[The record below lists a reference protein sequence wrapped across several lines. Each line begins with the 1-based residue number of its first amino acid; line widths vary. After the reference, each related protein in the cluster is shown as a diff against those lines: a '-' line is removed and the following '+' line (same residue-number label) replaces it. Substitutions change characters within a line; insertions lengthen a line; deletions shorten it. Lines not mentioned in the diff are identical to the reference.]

1 MNALRLRVLMM
12 MLVIG
17 VAPLTLMTFGL
28 RFLPGPMLPWIMYA
42 LLASTVVVL
51 SVAMT
56 GALTGPLNRAMEALT
71 LLMRTHGEHRPQA
84 WVPQEFWELRDSLLN
99 AMADATAEREF
110 LDKQLAEQT
119 AAVAAAELAA
129 VRGIEVLHAV
139 VNASTDAVIF
149 IHSEGH
155 VTLINQR
162 AQEMFAM
169 PENLKKPGAQA
180 NEWLATLCQSFKDEE
195 SVKETWLAWQQG
207 VGSQEGEFETTDNRV
222 LAVSSLDVRTK
233 VGRLLGRV
241 WTLRDVTEQREF
253 AERLQE
259 AQKMGSVGQL
269 AGGIAHDFNN
279 LLTAIR
285 GNLAMADLVDNRDE
299 YRDRIENA
307 SRAATRATELV
318 GQILGYSRRSAT
330 TGSTTNTSLVVSEV
344 RNILKAGLDPKVRL
358 ACHVPKDAWTAA
370 ADPTQV
376 EQVLLNLCINAR
388 DALPPSG
395 GTIDLSV
402 ANLSHASRE
411 GDEHTAG
418 DYVLIKVKDNG
429 SGMSAEV
436 RERLFEPFFTTK
448 AQGKGTGLGLA
459 MALGIVD
466 QFGGWIEFDSEL
478 GKGTEFR
485 VYLPRCVVVAA
496 PPPEEK
502 PKTDTRAL
510 RGKVEGTILV
520 VDDEAPVRSIAV
532 SMLRYLGYRVIEAED
547 GEEAIH
553 ILRTSSL
560 PVDAMLMDV
569 YMPKL
574 SGRDTFKQLRS
585 LGIGVPVIVCSG
597 FMVEPDEFKSLSQG
611 RHGLVDVIQ
620 KPYSM
625 EALASVIGKA
635 VARGHQ
641 ALEA

>member
-1 MNALRLRVLMM
+1 MNALRFRILLFMLM
-12 MLVIG
+12 IG
-17 VAPLTLMTFGL
+17 LTPLTLMTLGL
-28 RFLPGPMLPWIMYA
+28 RFLPGPMLPWILFA
-42 LLASTVVVL
+42 LLALTVVVV

-56 GALTGPLNRAMEALT
+56 GALSGPLNRAMDALT
-71 LLMRTHGEHRPQA
+71 QLMRTQGEHRPEA
-84 WVPQEFWELRDSLLN
+84 WVPSEFWKLRDSLLN
-99 AMADATAEREF
+99 AMGDGAAERAALEQQ
-110 LDKQLAEQT
+110 LVDKT

-139 VNASTDAVIF
+139 VNASTDAVVF

-155 VTLINQR
+155 VTLVNQR
-162 AQEMFAM
+162 TRELFALPEEMQ
-169 PENLKKPGAQA
+169 KPGAPA
-180 NEWLATLCQSFKDEE
+180 EEWFTSMCQCFKDELSFKDTCL
-195 SVKETWLAWQQG
+195 TWQRG
-207 VGSQEGEFETTDNRV
+207 VGSQEAEFETTDNRLFV
-222 LAVSSLDVRTK
+222 VSSLDVRTE

-241 WTLRDVTEQREF
+241 WTFRDVSQQREF

-285 GNLAMADLVDNRDE
+285 GNLAMADLVDNREE
-299 YRDRIENA
+299 YRDKIENA

-330 TGSTTNTSLVVSEV
+330 VGTTTNTELVVSEV

-358 ACHVPKDAWTAA
+358 TCHVPKGVWTAA
-370 ADPTQV
+370 AGPTQV

-388 DALPPSG
+388 DALPPTG
-395 GTIDLSV
+395 GTIDISV
-402 ANLSHASRE
+402 ANLCLTSRE
-411 GDEHTAG
+411 GDDHSAG

-459 MALGIVD
+459 MALGIVE

-485 VYLPRCVVVAA
+485 VFLPRCKAVQASL
-496 PPPEEK
+496 PEEK

-510 RGKVEGTILV
+510 RGKTEGTVLV

-547 GEEAIH
+547 GEEALA
-553 ILRTSSL
+553 ILRTTSL
-560 PVDAMLMDV
+560 PVDAVLMDV

-574 SGRDTFKQLRS
+574 SGRDTFKQLRT
-585 LGIGVPVIVCSG
+585 LGIDVPVIVCSG
-597 FMVEPDEFKSLSQG
+597 FMVEAAEFNALSQG

-625 EALASVIGKA
+625 ETLASVIGKA
-635 VARGHQ
+635 VSKGHQ
-641 ALEA
+641 VLAA

>member
-1 MNALRLRVLMM
+1 MNALRLRILMF

-17 VAPLTLMTFGL
+17 LTPLTLMTFGL
-28 RFLPGPMLPWIMYA
+28 RFLPGPMLPWILYA
-42 LLASTVVVL
+42 LLASTVIVV

-56 GALTGPLNRAMEALT
+56 GALSGPLNRAADALT
-71 LLMRTHGEHRPQA
+71 QLMRTHGAHRPKA
-84 WVPQEFWELRDSLLN
+84 WVPEEFWELRDSLLN
-99 AMADATAEREF
+99 AMADVTAERATLEQ
-110 LDKQLAEQT
+110 QLADKT

-139 VNASTDAVIF
+139 VNASTDAVVF
-149 IHSEGH
+149 VHAEGH

-162 AQEMFAM
+162 TRELFALPEEMR
-169 PENLKKPGAQA
+169 KPGAQA
-180 NEWLATLCQSFKDEE
+180 EAWFASLCECFKDELL
-195 SVKETWLAWQQG
+195 VKDTWEAWQRG
-207 VGSQEGEFETTDNRV
+207 AGSQEAEFETTDNR
-222 LAVSSLDVRTK
+222 LFAVSSLDVRTE

-241 WTLRDVTEQREF
+241 WTFRDVTEQREF

-259 AQKMGSVGQL
+259 AQKLGSVGQL

-285 GNLAMADLVDNRDE
+285 GNLAMADLVDNREE
-299 YRDRIENA
+299 YRDKIENA

-330 TGSTTNTSLVVSEV
+330 AGTTTNTEQVVSEV

-358 ACHVPKDAWTAA
+358 ACHVPKDIWTAA

-388 DALPPSG
+388 DALPPTG
-395 GTIDLSV
+395 GTIDISL
-402 ANLSHASRE
+402 ANLSLTSKE
-411 GDEHTAG
+411 GDEHSAG

-448 AQGKGTGLGLA
+448 AHGKGTGLGLA
-459 MALGIVD
+459 MALGIVE
-466 QFGGWIEFDSEL
+466 QFGGWIEFDSEP

-485 VYLPRCVVVAA
+485 VFLPRCKAVPV

-502 PKTDTRAL
+502 PKADTRTL
-510 RGKVEGTILV
+510 RGKVEGTVLV

-547 GEEAIH
+547 GEEAIN

-560 PVDAMLMDV
+560 PIDAMLMDV

-574 SGRDTFKQLRS
+574 SGRDTFKQLRA
-585 LGIGVPVIVCSG
+585 LGIDIPVIVCSG
-597 FMVEPDEFKSLSQG
+597 FMVEAAEFNALSQG
-611 RHGLVDVIQ
+611 RHGLMDVIQ

-625 EALASVIGKA
+625 ETLASVIGQA
-635 VARGHQ
+635 VSKGHQ
-641 ALEA
+641 ALAA

>member
-1 MNALRLRVLMM
+1 MNALRFRILLFMLM
-12 MLVIG
+12 IG
-17 VAPLTLMTFGL
+17 LTPLTLMTLGL
-28 RFLPGPMLPWIMYA
+28 RFLPGPMLPWILFA
-42 LLASTVVVL
+42 LLALTVVVV

-56 GALTGPLNRAMEALT
+56 GALSGPLNRAMDALT
-71 LLMRTHGEHRPQA
+71 QLMRTQGEHRPEA
-84 WVPQEFWELRDSLLN
+84 WVPSEFWKLRDSLLN
-99 AMADATAEREF
+99 AMGDGAAERAALEQQ
-110 LDKQLAEQT
+110 LVDKA

-139 VNASTDAVIF
+139 VNASTDAVVF

-155 VTLINQR
+155 VTLVNQR
-162 AQEMFAM
+162 TRELFALPEEMQ
-169 PENLKKPGAQA
+169 KPGAPA
-180 NEWLATLCQSFKDEE
+180 EEWFTSMCQCFKDELSFKDTCL
-195 SVKETWLAWQQG
+195 TWQRG
-207 VGSQEGEFETTDNRV
+207 VGSQEAEFETTDNRLFV
-222 LAVSSLDVRTK
+222 VSSLDVRTE

-241 WTLRDVTEQREF
+241 WTFRDVSQQREF

-285 GNLAMADLVDNRDE
+285 GNLAMADLVDNREE
-299 YRDRIENA
+299 YRDKIENA

-330 TGSTTNTSLVVSEV
+330 VGTTTNTELVVSEV

-358 ACHVPKDAWTAA
+358 TCHVPKGVWTAA
-370 ADPTQV
+370 AGPTQV

-388 DALPPSG
+388 DALPPTG
-395 GTIDLSV
+395 GTIDISV
-402 ANLSHASRE
+402 ANLCLTSRE
-411 GDEHTAG
+411 GDDHSAG

-459 MALGIVD
+459 MALGIVE

-485 VYLPRCVVVAA
+485 VFLPRCKAVQA
-496 PPPEEK
+496 PLPEEK

-510 RGKVEGTILV
+510 RGKTEGTVLV

-547 GEEAIH
+547 GEEALA
-553 ILRTSSL
+553 ILRTTSL
-560 PVDAMLMDV
+560 PVDAVLMDV

-574 SGRDTFKQLRS
+574 SGRDTFKQLRT
-585 LGIGVPVIVCSG
+585 LGIDVPVIVCSG
-597 FMVEPDEFKSLSQG
+597 FMVEAAEFNALSQG

-625 EALASVIGKA
+625 ETLASVIGKA
-635 VARGHQ
+635 VSKGHQ
-641 ALEA
+641 VLAA

>member
-1 MNALRLRVLMM
+1 MNALRFRILLFMLM
-12 MLVIG
+12 IG
-17 VAPLTLMTFGL
+17 LTPLTLMTLGL
-28 RFLPGPMLPWIMYA
+28 RFLPGPMLPWILFA
-42 LLASTVVVL
+42 LLALTVVVV

-56 GALTGPLNRAMEALT
+56 GALSGPLNRAMDALT
-71 LLMRTHGEHRPQA
+71 QLMRTQGEHRPEA
-84 WVPQEFWELRDSLLN
+84 WVPSEFWKLRDSLLN
-99 AMADATAEREF
+99 AMGDGAAERAALEQQ
-110 LDKQLAEQT
+110 LVDKT

-139 VNASTDAVIF
+139 VNASTDAVVF

-155 VTLINQR
+155 VTLVNQR
-162 AQEMFAM
+162 TRELFALPEEMQ
-169 PENLKKPGAQA
+169 KPGALA
-180 NEWLATLCQSFKDEE
+180 EEWFTSMSQCFKDEL
-195 SVKETWLAWQQG
+195 SVKDTCLTWQRG
-207 VGSQEGEFETTDNRV
+207 VGSQEAEFETTDNRLFV
-222 LAVSSLDVRTK
+222 VSSLDVRTE

-241 WTLRDVTEQREF
+241 WTFRDVSQQREF

-285 GNLAMADLVDNRDE
+285 GNLAMADLVDNREE
-299 YRDRIENA
+299 YRDKIENA

-330 TGSTTNTSLVVSEV
+330 VGTTTNTELVVSEV

-358 ACHVPKDAWTAA
+358 TCHVPKGVWTAA
-370 ADPTQV
+370 AGPTQV

-388 DALPPSG
+388 DALPPTG
-395 GTIDLSV
+395 GTIDISV
-402 ANLSHASRE
+402 ANLCLTSRE
-411 GDEHTAG
+411 GDDHSAG

-459 MALGIVD
+459 MALGIVE

-485 VYLPRCVVVAA
+485 VFLPRCKAVQA
-496 PPPEEK
+496 PLPEEK

-510 RGKVEGTILV
+510 RGKTEGTVLV

-547 GEEAIH
+547 GEEALA
-553 ILRTSSL
+553 ILRTTSL
-560 PVDAMLMDV
+560 PVDAVLMDV

-574 SGRDTFKQLRS
+574 SGRDTFKQLRT
-585 LGIGVPVIVCSG
+585 LGIDVPVIVCSG
-597 FMVEPDEFKSLSQG
+597 FMVEAAEFNALSQG

-625 EALASVIGKA
+625 ETLASVIGKA
-635 VARGHQ
+635 VSKGHQ
-641 ALEA
+641 VLAA

>member
-1 MNALRLRVLMM
+1 MNALRLRVLML

-28 RFLPGPMLPWIMYA
+28 RFLPGPMLPWILYA
-42 LLASTVVVL
+42 LLASTVVVV
-51 SVAMT
+51 SVALT

-71 LLMRTHGEHRPQA
+71 LLMRTHGEHRPHA

-169 PENLKKPGAQA
+169 PENLRKPGAQA
-180 NEWLATLCQSFKDEE
+180 NEWLASLCQSFKDEE

-207 VGSQEGEFETTDNRV
+207 AGSQEGEFETTDNRV
-222 LAVSSLDVRTK
+222 FAVSSLDVRTK

-299 YRDRIENA
+299 YRDKIENA

-330 TGSTTNTSLVVSEV
+330 TGTTTNTSLVVSEV

-402 ANLSHASRE
+402 MNLSRTSRE

-485 VYLPRCVVVAA
+485 VYLPRCVAVEA

-585 LGIGVPVIVCSG
+585 LGINVPVIVCSG
-597 FMVEPDEFKSLSQG
+597 FMVEPDEFNALSQG

-635 VARGHQ
+635 VAKGHQ

>member
-1 MNALRLRVLMM
+1 MNALRLRILMFT
-12 MLVIG
+12 LVIG
-17 VAPLTLMTFGL
+17 LTPLTLMTLGL
-28 RFLPGPMLPWIMYA
+28 RFLPGPTLPWILFG
-42 LLASTVVVL
+42 LLASTVVVV

-56 GALTGPLNRAMEALT
+56 GALSGPLNRAMNALT
-71 LLMRTHGEHRPQA
+71 LLMRTQGEHRPKA
-84 WVPQEFWELRDSLLN
+84 WVPKEFWELRDSLLN
-99 AMADATAEREF
+99 AMADVSSERSALEQ
-110 LDKQLAEQT
+110 QLAEKT

-139 VNASTDAVIF
+139 VNASTDAVVF
-149 IHSEGH
+149 VHSEGH

-162 AQEMFAM
+162 TREMFAL
-169 PENLKKPGAQA
+169 PEEMQKPGAHA
-180 NEWLATLCQSFKDEE
+180 ENWLASLCRCFKDEAA
-195 SVKETWLAWQQG
+195 VQDAWLSWQKG
-207 VGSQEGEFETTDNRV
+207 AGSQEGEFETTDNRV
-222 LAVSSLDVRTK
+222 FAVSSLDVRTE

-241 WTLRDVTEQREF
+241 WTFRDVTDQREF

-285 GNLAMADLVDNRDE
+285 GNLAMADLVDNREE

-330 TGSTTNTSLVVSEV
+330 AGTTTNTELVVSEV

-358 ACHVPKDAWTAA
+358 ACHVPKDVWTAA

-402 ANLSHASRE
+402 ANLCRSSRE
-411 GDEHTAG
+411 GDTHSAG
-418 DYVLIKVKDNG
+418 DYVQIKVKDNG

-448 AQGKGTGLGLA
+448 EHGKGTGLGLA
-459 MALGIVD
+459 MALGIVE

-485 VYLPRCVVVAA
+485 VYLPRCKAVQAL
-496 PPPEEK
+496 PPEEK

-510 RGKVEGTILV
+510 RGKVEGTVLV

-547 GEEAIH
+547 GEEAIT
-553 ILRTSSL
+553 ILKTTSV
-560 PVDAMLMDV
+560 PIDAMLMDV
-569 YMPKL
+569 YMPKI
-574 SGRDTFKQLRS
+574 SGRDTFKQMRA
-585 LGIGVPVIVCSG
+585 LGIDVPVIVCSG
-597 FMVEPDEFKSLSQG
+597 FMVEADEFNALSAG
-611 RHGLVDVIQ
+611 RHGFVDVIQ

-625 EALASVIGKA
+625 ETLANVIGKA
-635 VARGHQ
+635 VSQGHQ
-641 ALEA
+641 ALAS

>member
-1 MNALRLRVLMM
+1 MNALRFRILLFMLM
-12 MLVIG
+12 IG
-17 VAPLTLMTFGL
+17 LTPLTLMTLGL
-28 RFLPGPMLPWIMYA
+28 RFLPGPMLPWILFA
-42 LLASTVVVL
+42 LLALTVVVV

-56 GALTGPLNRAMEALT
+56 GALSGPLNRAMDALAQ
-71 LLMRTHGEHRPQA
+71 LMRTQGEHRPEA
-84 WVPQEFWELRDSLLN
+84 WVPSEFWKLRDSLLN
-99 AMADATAEREF
+99 AMGDGAAERATLEQQ
-110 LDKQLAEQT
+110 LVDKT

-139 VNASTDAVIF
+139 VNASTDAVVF

-155 VTLINQR
+155 VTLVNQR
-162 AQEMFAM
+162 TRELFALPEEMQ
-169 PENLKKPGAQA
+169 KPGAQA
-180 NEWLATLCQSFKDEE
+180 EEWFTSMSQCFKDEL
-195 SVKETWLAWQQG
+195 SVKDTCLTWQRG
-207 VGSQEGEFETTDNRV
+207 VGSQEAEFETTDNRLFV
-222 LAVSSLDVRTK
+222 VSSLDVRTE

-241 WTLRDVTEQREF
+241 WTFRDVSQQREF

-285 GNLAMADLVDNRDE
+285 GNLAMADLVDNREE
-299 YRDRIENA
+299 YRDKIENA

-318 GQILGYSRRSAT
+318 GQILGYSRRNAT
-330 TGSTTNTSLVVSEV
+330 VGTTTNTELVVSEV

-358 ACHVPKDAWTAA
+358 TCHVPKGVWTAA
-370 ADPTQV
+370 AGPTQV

-388 DALPPSG
+388 DALPPTG
-395 GTIDLSV
+395 GTIDISV
-402 ANLSHASRE
+402 ANLCLTSRE
-411 GDEHTAG
+411 GDDHSAG

-459 MALGIVD
+459 MALGIVE

-485 VYLPRCVVVAA
+485 VFLPRCKAVQA
-496 PPPEEK
+496 PLPEEK

-510 RGKVEGTILV
+510 RGKTEGTVLV

-547 GEEAIH
+547 GEEALA
-553 ILRTSSL
+553 ILRTTSL
-560 PVDAMLMDV
+560 PVDAVLMDV

-574 SGRDTFKQLRS
+574 SGRDTFKQLRT
-585 LGIGVPVIVCSG
+585 LGIDVPVIVCSG
-597 FMVEPDEFKSLSQG
+597 FMVEAAEFNALSQG

-625 EALASVIGKA
+625 ETLASVIGKA
-635 VARGHQ
+635 VSKGHQ
-641 ALEA
+641 VLAA